1 MKLAIKAFYQALCA
15 ELQPRFKRC
24 FKTLCIAGHPL
35 PVTQGG
41 AMPDNTDLNPGDE
54 AAPGTPGT
62 GENLRPGCSGSG
74 KNDGPKGEQCIGSGK
89 VIEGIRGA

>member
-1 MKLAIKAFYQALCA
+1 LLSRLSTRLYAPNFSHASNVAL
-15 ELQPRFKRC
+15 KRC
-24 FKTLCIAGHPL
+24 VL